1 MWIPQYHDMAM
12 WPIQSSSSML
22 YYPRESLTL
31 PRIYAIII
39 NCTFCYVYLIY
50 QLEIRDSTIGG
61 GGGGGLV
68 DTRPLTNL
76 PAMSPCCWPHCEFPS
91 ANRKSQGGI
100 CEGKGNLRGKE
111 KQHNDKLSFNK
122 AIELELQP
130 LLCWER
136 ILRKTDNY
144 HRTTMSCIQEKY
156 AIASKANKLLGY
168 VRD

>member
-1 MWIPQYHDMAM
+1 MCTWYISLKYVIPPLVRVLCA
-12 WPIQSSSSML
+12 WWGGGAFW
-22 YYPRESLTL
+22 SLVRVL
-31 PRIYAIII
+31 CAWGGG
-39 NCTFCYVYLIY
+39 
-50 QLEIRDSTIGG
+50 GG